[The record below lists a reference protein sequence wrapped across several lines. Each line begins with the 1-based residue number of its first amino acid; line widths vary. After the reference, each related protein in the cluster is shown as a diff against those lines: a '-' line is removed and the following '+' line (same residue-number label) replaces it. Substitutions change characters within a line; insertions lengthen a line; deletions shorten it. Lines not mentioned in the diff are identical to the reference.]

1 MPKLPTGRSG
11 ELAQILTEGRDRKK
25 LTLRDVQS
33 ATGIS
38 NAYLSQLET
47 GKIAN
52 PSPHFL
58 QKLSELYGLQYE
70 VVMAAAGYALSSG
83 SAKDLFLSHKSTDKE
98 FVRRLGADIEAER
111 TEGRNLRAWLD
122 EAEIRPGDSIP
133 RMITEGLE
141 KSRYIGL
148 AMTPA
153 YFESASGWTDAE
165 WHATLHGDP
174 DNRKGRLLP
183 LLVKDC
189 PYIPYLL
196 RHLRTI
202 DLRGNRYEEGLREV
216 LAVLRGEPLPQP
228 VTHRG
233 QLITT
238 GTQIDRATLV
248 AERAVPDADPDVTTE
263 KLYCNLLPVEQ
274 LPRYVYTAGVHP
286 ALIREK
292 ENGEKRFPSKNTL
305 KEVIRDEQE
314 RQGLEQ
320 KKRFM
325 PSFRVSRNRIISFH
339 DLEDPDSPLSI
350 VTDENDIEVLE
361 IRSFSADAET
371 RNTLVSLL
379 NMALERHLY
388 RAGLSVD
395 REKRCRYFFPS
406 IEGGPN
412 EITWTPFRKRSVR
425 TVAKPVVREG
435 KLIYWRHL
443 AAYLEIMFLV
453 NKFYVKISPT
463 WVITHDGQTPSG
475 GPLISKRV
483 AKWTGPER
491 NLQVLYHIRFW
502 TNVLRGDRRGPISV
516 WVGDQNMEIATVPA
530 SIQQSYG
537 IADDQKSLMRVLDEE
552 AALIA
557 AEEDELADMALEV
570 EMPEEG
576 VENEELDA
584 EEREEIADETHGKT

>member
-1 MPKLPTGRSG
+1 MSRLQSG
-11 ELAQILTEGRDRKK
+11 ARKELGQILSEGRNRKE

-33 ATGIS
+33 TTGIS

-70 VVMAAAGYALSSG
+70 LVMAAAGYASSSA
-83 SAKDLFLSHKSTDKE
+83 SAKDLFLSHRSTDKE
-98 FVRRLGADIEAER
+98 FVRRLGSDIEGER
-111 TEGRNLRAWLD
+111 AEGRNLRVWLD

-141 KSRYIGL
+141 RSRYIAL

-153 YFESASGWTDAE
+153 YFQSASGWTDAE
-165 WHATLHGDP
+165 WHGTLHGDP
-174 DNRKGRLLP
+174 DNQKGRLLP

-189 PYIPYLL
+189 PYVPYLL
-196 RHLRTI
+196 RHLRAI
-202 DLRGNRYEEGLREV
+202 DLRGNRYEEGLREL
-216 LAVLRGEPLPQP
+216 LAVLRGEPLLQP

-274 LPRYVYTAGVHP
+274 LPRYVYTAPIHP
-286 ALIREK
+286 ELVKVK
-292 ENGEKRFPSKNTL
+292 ESGERAFPSKNRL
-305 KEVIRDEQE
+305 KDVIRDEQE
-314 RQGLEQ
+314 RQGVEQ
-320 KKRFM
+320 NKRFM
-325 PSFRVSRNRIISFH
+325 PSFRISKNRIVSFH
-339 DLEDPDSPLSI
+339 DLEDPDSPLAL
-350 VTDENDIEVLE
+350 VTDENDIEVLDV
-361 IRSFSADAET
+361 RSFSADEET

-388 RAGLSVD
+388 RLGLYVD

-406 IEGGPN
+406 IDGGPN
-412 EITWTPFRKRSVR
+412 EITWTPFKKRSVR

-435 KLIYWRHL
+435 KLIFWRHL
-443 AAYLEIMFLV
+443 AAYLEVMFLV

-463 WVITHDGQTPSG
+463 WVITHDGLTPSG

-483 AKWTGPER
+483 ARWTGPER

-502 TNVLRGDRRGPISV
+502 TTVLRGNRRGPISV

-537 IADDQKSLMRVLDEE
+537 IADDQKSLMKVLDEE
-552 AALIA
+552 ASLIA

-570 EMPEEG
+570 GMSEEAAG
-576 VENEELDA
+576 SEELDM
-584 EEREEIADETHGKT
+584 EEREEIPGEAHGKN